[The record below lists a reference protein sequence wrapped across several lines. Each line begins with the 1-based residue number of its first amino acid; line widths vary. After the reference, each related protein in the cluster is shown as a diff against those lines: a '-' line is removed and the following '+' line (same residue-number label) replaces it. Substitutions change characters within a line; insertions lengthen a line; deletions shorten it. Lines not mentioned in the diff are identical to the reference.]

1 MLALRVAAFAL
12 IATFVAVPVRGFLPQ
27 AKLDGASNDA
37 LFGDDLLRQ
46 VVERMGQDLA
56 EAAAD
61 AYLDI
66 PSPQRQQ
73 LRGYSPSALALG
85 ALKVKQLEAEAEAEE
100 AAEAAAEEEA
110 AEEAEAAAEEAEAR
124 RFLSAGGGGP
134 LGQVGPRGGHPMTRD
149 REYLQHSS
157 LWGGHQYGH
166 ATGGGP
172 VPGKMRL
179 KPTGVGSGRP
189 DSKSDAVL
197 PAYCNPPN
205 PCPIGYT
212 ESDGCLETFENT
224 ASFSRDFQAN
234 QDCMCDS
241 EHMFK
246 CPGSR
251 DDGSGDSSSAA
262 AAAAGAAMVGGGS
275 GGAGDDAIGSG
286 GMVEQHKTLVAK
298 KFHVKKDSNPFL
310 RGEKLPVAAKK
321 GINVG
326 Y

>member
-1 MLALRVAAFAL
+1 MLALRVATAALALVTFAS
-12 IATFVAVPVRGFLPQ
+12 VPVRGFLPQ
-27 AKLDGASNDA
+27 AKLDGTSGES

-66 PSPQRQQ
+66 PSQQRQQ

-85 ALKVKQLEAEAEAEE
+85 SLKVKQLEAEAEAEE

-157 LWGGHQYGH
+157 LWGGRQYPHG
-166 ATGGGP
+166 AASGGP
-172 VPGKMRL
+172 IPGKMRL
-179 KPTGVGSGRP
+179 KPAGVGGGRP

-251 DDGSGDSSSAA
+251 DDGGGDVTASAA
-262 AAAAGAAMVGGGS
+262 AGMVAAGATGGGS
-275 GGAGDDAIGSG
+275 EEGMASGD
-286 GMVEQHKTLVAK
+286 MVEQHKSLVAK
-298 KFHVKKDSNPFL
+298 KFHVKKDGNPFL